1 MLAQARDVE
10 SCKLCF
16 QPALPLSKQCLRYKG
31 GRCRPFRIRY
41 SVSPEACASG
51 SQTDLFAKLGQV
63 CTEMNQAPPSVRKEY
78 SVDIKN
84 AMEALSKD
92 GATPKW
98 GCGLA
103 QLERRNVFIGEL
115 SRVGIKKPD
124 LIGKPSVRNDA
135 AFLTTLVGVTS
146 VIAVAAGSLPG
157 DWGFFVPYLT
167 GAIVLVVLA
176 VGSTAPGLLAFVIGR
191 FAQVFPDYRE
201 RVLRHEAAH
210 FLAGYLMRV
219 PVTGYSLDIG
229 KAHTDFAEAKLQQR
243 LVERKLSDE
252 EINQLAVVAMAGATA
267 EAMNYDQVQGQVAD
281 LTDLQRILQRSEQK
295 LSNAQQQNMTRWAV
309 YSAATMLTKYKKEY
323 QALQTAMQQRAS
335 IDKCVAAIEQT

>member
-1 MLAQARDVE
+1 MFKR
-10 SCKLCF
+10 
-16 QPALPLSKQCLRYKG
+16 
-31 GRCRPFRIRY
+31 
-41 SVSPEACASG
+41 
-51 SQTDLFAKLGQV
+51 LGQV
-63 CTEMNQAPPSVRKEY
+63 CQEMSKAPPSVRQEY
-78 SVDIKN
+78 TIDILN
-84 AMEALSKD
+84 AMEALSKE
-92 GATPKW
+92 GAVPKW
-98 GCGLA
+98 GSGL
-103 QLERRNVFIGEL
+103 QDLERRNVFIGEL
-115 SRVGIKKPD
+115 SRLGIKKPD

-135 AFLTTLVGVTS
+135 AFLYTLVGFTS
-146 VIAVAAGSLPG
+146 VVAVAAGQLPG

-176 VGSTAPGLLAFVIGR
+176 IGSTAPGLLQFIIGR

-267 EAMNYDQVQGQVAD
+267 EAMNYEEVQGQVAD

-295 LSNAQQQNMTRWAV
+295 LSNAQQQNLTRWAV
-309 YSAATMLTKYKKEY
+309 YSAASMLTKYSKEY
-323 QALQTAMQQRAS
+323 EALKQAMQQRGS
-335 IDKCVAAIEQT
+335 VDKCVAAIEEA

>member
-1 MLAQARDVE
+1 MCVACIQ
-10 SCKLCF
+10 
-16 QPALPLSKQCLRYKG
+16 G
-31 GRCRPFRIRY
+31 
-41 SVSPEACASG
+41 PENLFTSG
-51 SQTDLFAKLGQV
+51 SQQCYV
-63 CTEMNQAPPSVRKEY
+63 QRKEY
-78 SVDIKN
+78 AIDILN
-84 AMEALSKD
+84 AMEALDKE

-98 GCGLA
+98 GCGL
-103 QLERRNVFIGEL
+103 QELERRNVFIGEL

-146 VIAVAAGSLPG
+146 VIAVAAGQLPG

-210 FLAGYLMRV
+210 FLVSHPQLDMLTIYMMLIFVSPKLAAKRRVPPLAELQQQHKTLSDRTLHLHANFCMIKCMFCTAFSDGRLAALGRQAGYLMRV

-243 LVERKLSDE
+243 LVERKLSDA

-267 EAMNYDQVQGQVAD
+267 EAMNYDQA
-281 LTDLQRILQRSEQK
+281 
-295 LSNAQQQNMTRWAV
+295 
-309 YSAATMLTKYKKEY
+309 
-323 QALQTAMQQRAS
+323 
-335 IDKCVAAIEQT
+335 CVGHI

>member
-1 MLAQARDVE
+1 
-10 SCKLCF
+10 
-16 QPALPLSKQCLRYKG
+16 
-31 GRCRPFRIRY
+31 
-41 SVSPEACASG
+41 
-51 SQTDLFAKLGQV
+51 
-63 CTEMNQAPPSVRKEY
+63 
-78 SVDIKN
+78 
-84 AMEALSKD
+84 MEALSNE

-98 GCGLA
+98 GCGLD

-167 GAIVLVVLA
+167 GAIVLVALA

-323 QALQTAMQQRAS
+323 QALQIAMQQRAS
-335 IDKCVAAIEQT
+335 IDKCVAAIEQL